1 MTIGEKILKEAG
13 KLFEVA
19 GATVLV
25 DGHFLLI
32 LGLESNIERNLDLF
46 GQKSGRFM
54 LYGFQKHVAP
64 RLDLLVNYIHK
75 LDYYA
80 EPVKRYGYPLKGEI
94 NLKNEAIRAGLGK
107 RGKNSVVLHPIYGPR
122 LRFTAIRTKATFEFA
137 PTSEFVETENPAC
150 QYCHICLDVCTTRV
164 LAPYRM
170 LDPWQCLSN
179 ITTQDAAGYSI
190 LCDKCLT
197 QCPAGISRR

>member
-1 MTIGEKILKEAG
+1 MTIGEEILKETG

-19 GATVLV
+19 GATVLD
-25 DGHFLLI
+25 DGLFLLI
-32 LGLESNIERNLDLF
+32 LGLESNTERNLDLF
-46 GQKSGRFM
+46 GEKSGRFM

-64 RLDLLVNYIHK
+64 RLNLLVNYIHK
-75 LDYYA
+75 LGYHA

-107 RGKNSVVLHPIYGPR
+107 RGKNSVVLHSIYGPR
-122 LRFTAIRTKATFEFA
+122 LRFTAIRTKAPLE
-137 PTSEFVETENPAC
+137 PVITSELIETDNPVC
-150 QYCHICLDVCTTRV
+150 QDCQICLDICPTRV

-197 QCPAGISRR
+197 QCPAGI